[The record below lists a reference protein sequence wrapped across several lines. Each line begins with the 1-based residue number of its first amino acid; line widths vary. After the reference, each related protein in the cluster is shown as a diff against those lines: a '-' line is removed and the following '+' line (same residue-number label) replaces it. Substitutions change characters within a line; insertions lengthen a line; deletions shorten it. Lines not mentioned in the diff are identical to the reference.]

1 MDHCVNQVWEQAVA
15 LDQCYGTDAVTVA
28 TTRMI
33 DHLRARNYDA
43 GGFWSDVAN
52 RLIEI
57 QQIKTNIMPLRIPN
71 DEGAFRN
78 IPPAK

>member
-1 MDHCVNQVWEQAVA
+1 MDHCVNEVWEQAVA

-57 QQIKTNIMPLRIPN
+57 QSIKLNIMPVRLPD
-71 DEGAFRN
+71 DEPAVGTT
-78 IPPAK
+78 PPGE